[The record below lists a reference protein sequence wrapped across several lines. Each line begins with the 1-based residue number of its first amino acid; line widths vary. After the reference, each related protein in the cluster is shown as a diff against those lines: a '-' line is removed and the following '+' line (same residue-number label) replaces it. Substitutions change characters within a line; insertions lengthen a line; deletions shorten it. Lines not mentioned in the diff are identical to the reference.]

1 MAFDLNI
8 LRTSLGELGRDDL
21 IEIIV
26 EQARRLHKQQQAL
39 EEAERTA
46 KRPAAPFRREADK
59 RTKQPKRPGR
69 KGGHQGHFRAKPDH
83 IDQQIEVELDQ
94 CPHCAAPVEELQA
107 RRQYIE
113 DLPVVRA
120 QVTELVTYHGRCR
133 SCGPVQSSHPMK
145 QSEATGAAAVSLGPN
160 VQALAAEL
168 IFDLGLTRRKASR
181 LLKQRFGLKVTPGGL
196 QHVAHRLAARLSPRY
211 DALKRALRQASV
223 VHADETSW
231 YVGTAGG
238 EPQAWLWVFCHEE
251 ATIYRVERS
260 RARQV
265 ITETLGSGFSGV
277 LVSDCLNIYDGAT
290 SRQHKC
296 YAHHLKAIK
305 AARVA
310 AESAGLPVAWLDRV
324 RALLVAAMALKAV
337 RLDLSKWAYRRYC
350 AQLERR
356 AEVVL
361 GEAGVSPFDQ
371 SVCARLAKQRD
382 HLFEFLY
389 HDGVAATNN
398 LAERQ
403 LRPAVITRKLMS
415 GNRSEQGAR
424 TWSVLSSLAAT
435 ARQRDGSLADW
446 IVKELRGEPIPV
458 LGR

>member
-1 MAFDLNI
+1 MAFDPNI
-8 LRTSLGELGRDDL
+8 LRTSLDKLRRDDL

-26 EQARRLHKQQQAL
+26 EQARKLHEQQQAL
-39 EEAERTA
+39 DEAERAA
-46 KRPAAPFRREADK
+46 KRPAAPFRRDADK
-59 RTKQPKRPGR
+59 RQKQPKRPGR
-69 KGGHQGHFRAKPDH
+69 KGGHQGHFRAKPEH
-83 IDQQIEVELDQ
+83 IDQQIEVDLDH
-94 CPHCAAPVEELQA
+94 CPHCAAPVEHLQA

-120 QVTELVTYHGRCR
+120 QVTELVTYHGRCPN
-133 SCGPVQSSHPMK
+133 CGPVSSTHPMQ

-196 QHVAHRLAARLSPRY
+196 QHVAHRLAARLRPRY
-211 DALKRALRQASV
+211 AHLKRALRQAAV

-238 EPQAWLWVFCHEE
+238 EPRAWLWVFCHAE

-260 RARQV
+260 RARRV
-265 ITETLGSGFSGV
+265 ITETLGSDFSGV

-290 SRQHKC
+290 PRQHKC

-305 AARVA
+305 EARNA
-310 AESAGLPVAWLDRV
+310 AEATGLPVSWLGRV

-337 RLDLSKWAYRRYC
+337 RPDLSASAYGRYC
-350 AQLERR
+350 AQLELR
-356 AEVVL
+356 ADAVL
-361 GEAGVSPFDQ
+361 GEARVSPFDQ
-371 SVCARLAKQRD
+371 SVRARLEKQRD

-389 HDGVAATNN
+389 HEGVDATNN

-403 LRPAVITRKLMS
+403 IRPAVITRKLMS
-415 GNRSEQGAR
+415 GNRSERGAA

-435 ARQRDGSLADW
+435 ARQSGSSLGEW
-446 IVKELRGEPIPV
+446 IVEELRSEPNPA
-458 LGR
+458 LER